1 MEKYQKLI
9 HKKGQGLVEVLVSVG
24 IIVLILAGVVPMM
37 LTSMASKTKTFER
50 KKAIE
55 LAEVKM
61 EELVNMEKNDGTTF
75 WETQINN
82 PETDKDASS
91 EGFLGYTYSTSYT
104 FDTTSTNC
112 TELDKNCVNVNIE
125 VEWIKDPTK
134 KVSFS
139 RFFARN

>member
-9 HKKGQGLVEVLVSVG
+9 REKGQGLVEVLVSVG

-55 LAEVKM
+55 LAEIKM

-75 WETQINN
+75 WETKINN
-82 PETDKDASS
+82 PETDKDASG
-91 EGFLGYTYSTSYT
+91 EGFVGYTYSIIYT
-104 FDTTSTNC
+104 FDGTSPC
-112 TELDKNCVNVNIE
+112 VIAKKNCVHVNVE
-125 VEWIKDPTK
+125 VKWIKDPAK